1 VLRVGAGEG
10 AARCND
16 GLQYRLENLD
26 ISHKKSR
33 IFVFVCMTLV
43 VRVILMHRNA
53 TKSSKIL
60 GNNRCVVHNQII
72 CGHVPS
78 SPVSE
83 VSAPVD
89 KSHTAS
95 LLH

>member
-1 VLRVGAGEG
+1 MLRVGAGEG
-10 AARCND
+10 AAPSNE
-16 GLQYRLENLD
+16 GLQYRRENMD

-43 VRVILMHRNA
+43 VIVILMHRNA

-60 GNNRCVVHNQII
+60 GDNCCVVHNQII

-78 SPVSE
+78 SPVFA
-83 VSAPVD
+83 VSVPVD